1 MTLEFNNKNELKWD
15 LSSKEQIIENV
26 CNLINLTFNDLP
38 INRQIGVS
46 RDFMYQNVSLAQ
58 LKLYKEIE
66 RNIKN
71 YEPRA
76 KINSIYFKKIDINGG
91 LELVLDVDFKEV

>member
-1 MTLEFNNKNELKWD
+1 MTLEFNNKNQLSWS

-26 CNLINLTFNDLP
+26 CNLINLNFNDLP

-76 KINSIYFKKIDINGG
+76 KINSI
-91 LELVLDVDFKEV
+91 